1 MFSKLPMYQRIGEAA
16 YRPGLDAMKGL
27 DVRLNH
33 PHKKFES
40 IHVGGT
46 NGKGSSAHMLAS
58 VFQQAGFKT
67 GLYTS
72 PHLLDFRERIKIDGN
87 MIPEDEVVDFI
98 KKHKAYF
105 ETKKTF
111 FFRNDCRDGICLF

>member
-58 VFQQAGFKT
+58 VFNKQVLKQ
-67 GLYTS
+67 
-72 PHLLDFRERIKIDGN
+72 
-87 MIPEDEVVDFI
+87 DFI
-98 KKHKAYF
+98 HHLIYLIL
-105 ETKKTF
+105 ENES
-111 FFRNDCRDGICLF
+111 RLMVI